1 MVHIGCMN
9 ILISYS
15 FPSSS
20 DFSVA
25 VRTQAI
31 AGLKGLSTH
40 PVYRTLV
47 VIQNSG
53 IEPIILATAFNNGT
67 NGKYLQREA
76 VAALR
81 NLALGEERNQ
91 TELHLQ

>member
-1 MVHIGCMN
+1 MVDIGCMN
-9 ILISYS
+9 ILNS

-20 DFSVA
+20 DFSVP

-31 AGLKGLSTH
+31 TGLKGFYSSSISDISYT
-40 PVYRTLV
+40 
-47 VIQNSG
+47 NSG

-81 NLALGEERNQ
+81 NLALGEESNQ
-91 TELHLQ
+91 SELHL

>member
-1 MVHIGCMN
+1 MN